1 MSVRRR
7 KDGRMVEHSDNQPC
21 NFSDEIIIEEK
32 QEQIK
37 TNDTAKLNV
46 SVEAKIPEKYFMLS
60 NLKNK
65 LPDYADRRR
74 DVKNVKYQEYW
85 SSQINDLL
93 SVYDEKNGDKYH
105 LQLTRAIM
113 QIVEDYMI
121 YAPKLGACKKYVCMS
136 ILKRFFDNNEELLSC
151 IIEDQLQFIEHSNI
165 LRRIMA
171 RLEIAFFSKNS

>member
-7 KDGRMVEHSDNQPC
+7 KDGRLVEYGENNQPC
-21 NFSDEIIIEEK
+21 NFSDEVVIEEK
-32 QEQIK
+32 QEPTKSNENGKVNI
-37 TNDTAKLNV
+37 

-60 NLKNK
+60 NLKTK

-74 DVKNVKYQEYW
+74 HVKNAQYQDYW
-85 SSQINDLL
+85 TAQINELL
-93 SVYDEKNGDKYH
+93 SVYNENQGDKYH
-105 LQLTRAIM
+105 LKLTRAIM

-151 IIEDQLQFIEHSNI
+151 IIEDQLAFIEHST
-165 LRRIMA
+165 LFRRLMA
-171 RLEIAFFSKNS
+171 RVEIAFFSKN

>member
-7 KDGRMVEHSDNQPC
+7 QNGKMVEFNEQQTT
-21 NFSDEIIIEEK
+21 NFSDEIEEK
-32 QEQIK
+32 QDEPVK
-37 TNDTAKLNV
+37 TNDTTKLNV
-46 SVEAKIPEKYFMLS
+46 NIEAKIPEKYFMMS

-65 LPDYADRRR
+65 LPDYANRRK
-74 DVKNVKYQEYW
+74 DVKNLKYQEYW

-93 SVYDEKNGDKYH
+93 SLYDENNGDKYH
-105 LQLTRAIM
+105 LCLTRAIM

-121 YAPKLGACKKYVCMS
+121 YNEKLGPCKKYVCMN
-136 ILKRFFDNNEELLSC
+136 ILKRFFDNNEELLGC